1 MELKDFNTFD
11 WMSLSKEERFDK
23 LSELSSA
30 ILEQNK
36 IEAKDEAHYHVG
48 DIVVLAYPN
57 NKHLTGITEIH
68 DITDVEFD
76 EGCPYY
82 TTRRIIVNEDK
93 PNITEPVIST
103 TYFNHGSHYRI
114 SREAYDEIM
123 VNVKEMHGQM
133 RTVISGTV
141 AYIKRYLL

>member
-1 MELKDFNTFD
+1 MELKEFNTFD
-11 WMSLSKEERFDK
+11 WMSLSKEDRFDK

-36 IEAKDEAHYHVG
+36 IEAKNEADYHVG
-48 DIVVLAYPN
+48 DIVVLTYPN

-103 TYFNHGSHYRI
+103 TYFNHGTHHRI
-114 SREAYDEIM
+114 SREVYDEIM
-123 VNVKEMHGQM
+123 ANVRDMHSQM
-133 RTVISGTV
+133 RAAV
-141 AYIKRYLL
+141 AGAIGHIKKYLL

>member
-1 MELKDFNTFD
+1 MELKDFNKFD

-36 IEAKDEAHYHVG
+36 IEAKDEAEYHVG
-48 DIVVLAYPN
+48 DVVVVTYPK
-57 NKHLTGITEIH
+57 NKHIVGVTEIH

-76 EGCPYY
+76 EGCPFY

-103 TYFNHGSHYRI
+103 TYFNQGSHYRI

-123 VNVKEMHGQM
+123 VNVRDMQGQI
-133 RTVISGTV
+133 RTAIAGTV
-141 AYIKRYLL
+141 GYIKKYLL